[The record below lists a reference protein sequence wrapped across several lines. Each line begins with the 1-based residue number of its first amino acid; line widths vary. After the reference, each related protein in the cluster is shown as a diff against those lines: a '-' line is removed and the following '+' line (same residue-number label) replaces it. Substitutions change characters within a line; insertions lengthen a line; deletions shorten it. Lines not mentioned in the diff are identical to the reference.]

1 MERLNNLTDLGAPAQ
16 TVQDEWRP
24 IDTAPKD
31 GSVLLLYVPNR
42 CMIDMGSWRNDD
54 NYPDEPKQWFDN
66 SYDDYSCGYASC
78 PLTPTHWQPL
88 PAPPARPKLLIIGH
102 GRHGKDAFAEI
113 LRDEHGYKFTSSSEF
128 VGEECIWDNWG
139 CAKYDSF
146 EAMYADRAQHR
157 QVWFELIAAYNTP
170 DKTKTAA
177 TMLQRGFDLYVGM
190 RKRDELDACNEAGLF
205 DAVVWIDRSLHCPNE
220 PADSMELTA
229 EDAHIVVDNNGSL
242 DDLRQAAKDVL
253 AHLRKHGA

>member
-1 MERLNNLTDLGAPAQ
+1 MERLNNLTAQ
-16 TVQDEWRP
+16 AAHAT
-24 IDTAPKD
+24 
-31 GSVLLLYVPNR
+31 
-42 CMIDMGSWRNDD
+42 
-54 NYPDEPKQWFDN
+54 
-66 SYDDYSCGYASC
+66 
-78 PLTPTHWQPL
+78 
-88 PAPPARPKLLIIGH
+88 PARPKLLIIGH
-102 GRHGKDAFAEI
+102 GRHGKDSFAEI

-128 VGEECIWDNWG
+128 VGAECIWDNWG

-146 EAMYADRAQHR
+146 DAMYADRAQHR

-190 RKRDELDACNEAGLF
+190 RRRDELDACNAAGLF